1 MKILKL
7 KALNINSLKGKTQID
22 FETFL
27 KDDSLFAITGATGSG
42 KSTLLDIITC
52 ALYGRTPRLSNPSEL
67 MSRHSGESLC
77 EVEFEIKGV
86 AYRSSWSQKRAR
98 GKPDGKLQPAK
109 MEIVDVESGK
119 AIKSKIKDV
128 KDYIEELSG
137 LNFSRFNQSM
147 MLAQGG
153 FDAFLKANDN
163 DRSRLLEEMTGTEI
177 YKEISQKIFE
187 RHREYKS
194 EIELDE
200 SALGSIELLDVEVV
214 QTKTEILDEYK
225 KQKEN
230 FDKRE
235 TKLKEIALWLNG
247 IAKLEADNSRYIK
260 EFEIVSKERE
270 EKKEDFIKLTLA
282 NKALNIDS
290 IYQSQNSLTNIINT
304 HNQTV
309 QNLREALKT
318 LDIELAS
325 KEQSESVIKN
335 ELDRESLLFE
345 QNSSKIKK
353 LRDLETQI
361 RGKVNLRDE
370 KSLKIDKQKEELA
383 GYFEIDIK
391 DLTDIKEHYSNQKEH
406 IKSLQ
411 NRLEEIT
418 KEYQALDEKS
428 LREQLEEAKNLL
440 IKLNEYEENLAN
452 IEIEIKLSKELEIEI
467 NTQRDINSE
476 KKKLTAQI
484 KEHIDTLKSK
494 QKAELLIKKYEDDRA
509 ELKEGEPCYLCGS
522 MEHPYIDESIEINI
536 DKTTTTLK
544 AQEELLTK
552 EDKAYRDSEINLTKL
567 NSKLE
572 SSTLQIAKLNSA
584 KVAIDEFFAKSN
596 LLIEPN
602 IKTILN
608 AQKDINEKQLEKI
621 DKLRD
626 EKERVQDEYNKKQ
639 QQEIKIDTLVDS
651 IRDLEKEQKEL
662 KIEIASLGVESRN
675 ILDIDDIESF
685 EKSINDNF
693 KTLQDSYS
701 NLQNDLTALNSNKK
715 SLTTQLEELE
725 QKSKIDNQELEVIK
739 ESFKNGLKENGF
751 EDQES
756 YESATL
762 PQAQREE
769 LSKNCKELE
778 DRYNNIVTL
787 KTNTQNSLKEQRDLS
802 LSDRDIS
809 SIDDELQKSKE
820 ASDEL
825 QKEIGS
831 LAKELEINDTNIQ
844 KHQTKIKELEEKRE
858 AIKVW
863 VKLNEMIGS
872 SAGDKFAKFAQGI
885 TLDQLIYLA
894 NQHLDI
900 LSPRYELQRSLDSNK
915 MLEIEVIDGFQ
926 GDVVR
931 PVSTLSGGESFI
943 VSLSLALGLSALAS
957 QKISIDSLF
966 LDEGFG
972 TLDSDSLEMAL
983 NALNNLQNSGKMIGV
998 ISHVE
1003 ALKERIPKQIKVVPK
1018 GDGTSRVVINL

>member
-153 FDAFLKANDN
+153 FDAFLKANDK

-177 YKEISQKIFE
+177 YKEISQKIYQ
-187 RHREYKS
+187 RHSEYKS

-200 SALGSIELLDVEVV
+200 SALGSIELLALEVV

-270 EKKEDFIKLTLA
+270 EKKEDFIKLNLA

-309 QNLREALKT
+309 QNLREALKR
-318 LDIELAS
+318 LDIELVS

-335 ELDRESLLFE
+335 ELVRESLLFE

-484 KEHIDTLKSK
+484 KEHIETLKAK

-651 IRDLEKEQKEL
+651 IRDLEKDFKEL
-662 KIEIASLGVESRN
+662 KIEIESLGVESKN

>member
-86 AYRSSWSQKRAR
+86 VYRSSWSQKRAR

-137 LNFSRFNQSM
+137 LDFSRFNQSM

-177 YKEISQKIFE
+177 YKEISQKIYQ
-187 RHREYKS
+187 RHSEYKS

-260 EFEIVSKERE
+260 EFEIVNREKE
-270 EKKEDFIKLTLA
+270 EKKEDFIKLNLA

-335 ELDRESLLFE
+335 ELVRESLLFE

-662 KIEIASLGVESRN
+662 KIEIASLGVESKN

-756 YESATL
+756 YERATL